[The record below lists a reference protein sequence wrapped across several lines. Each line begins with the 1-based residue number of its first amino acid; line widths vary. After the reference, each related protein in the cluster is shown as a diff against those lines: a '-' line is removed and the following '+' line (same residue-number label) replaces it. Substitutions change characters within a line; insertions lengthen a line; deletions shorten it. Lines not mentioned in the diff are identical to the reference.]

1 MIGTPNQQN
10 TQRQKNRERQ
20 GVSPK
25 HFTIYLSMQ
34 LGNKLKVNMCGEYS
48 GRKTLLN
55 WRMSL
60 PLLQLIPIRGI
71 PQPQNKGALPGSQQV
86 CSEIPMEAECLEK
99 LKCGYNWC
107 NPTV

>member
-1 MIGTPNQQN
+1 
-10 TQRQKNRERQ
+10 
-20 GVSPK
+20 
-25 HFTIYLSMQ
+25 MQ

-86 CSEIPMEAECLEK
+86 CSEIPMEAECWRNWNVVITGVTQLYDVVG
-99 LKCGYNWC
+99 GYLYIL
-107 NPTV
+107 